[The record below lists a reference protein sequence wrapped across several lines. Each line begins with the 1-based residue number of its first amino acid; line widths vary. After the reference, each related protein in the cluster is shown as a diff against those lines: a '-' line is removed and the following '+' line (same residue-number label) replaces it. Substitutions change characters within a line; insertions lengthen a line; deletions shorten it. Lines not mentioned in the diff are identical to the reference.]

1 MRAKY
6 EKPWVAVERYELS
19 QTISACATKI
29 SLLNSACV
37 YNDPDAP
44 YEMRALAVNSWFTSG
59 NCTYVMSGG
68 QSSTGICYH
77 TNANAAFSS

>member
-1 MRAKY
+1 MKVKY

-29 SLLNSACV
+29 AFLDSACV

-44 YEMRALAVNSWFTSG
+44 DDMKAMAVKNWFTSG
-59 NCTYVMSGG
+59 ACYYALSTG
-68 QSSTGICYH
+68 QSYTGICYH